1 MTLEEIRRLLRFADR
16 PTESCKEVNEFL
28 DEHIGHVAERMLEL
42 RHLKSQLEA
51 LRETCRGIRP
61 IIECEILQ
69 GLATG
74 TLRSAKSVRSGH
86 VHGAH
91 RR

>member
-51 LRETCRGIRP
+51 LHETCRGIRP

-74 TLRSAKSVRSGH
+74 TLRSAKSVRNGH